1 MQEVVAIEVAII
13 ELEQQV
19 RNSLICG
26 LKLKKVREHL
36 ALARSSSWP
45 LETRERA
52 LARVRQQ
59 LKGGSDHG

>member
-1 MQEVVAIEVAII
+1 MQEVVTIEEAIV

-26 LKLKKVREHL
+26 LRLKKVREHL
-36 ALARSSSWP
+36 SLARSSSWP
-45 LETRERA
+45 LATREKA

-59 LKGGSDHG
+59 LKEIK